1 VVLETILGLT
11 KRGDTLTP
19 CPRVPSGWSGY
30 SIEYRHGGTPHRIVV
45 ELTAADSDAAE
56 VILDGPRI
64 AGSVLALVDDG
75 RVHDVVV
82 RLARRPTGGPMTA
95 G

>member
-19 CPRVPSGWSGY
+19 CPRVPSGWSGHA
-30 SIEYRHGGTPHRIVV
+30 IEYRHGGTPHRIVV

-56 VILDGPRI
+56 VILDGPQI
-64 AGSVLALVDDG
+64 AGRPSRSSTTAVCTMSPSGSRAG
-75 RVHDVVV
+75 RQ
-82 RLARRPTGGPMTA
+82 A
-95 G
+95 GR